1 MDMFIAIVVIAVGAL
16 MLLGCMLLP
25 AAAASAVMGK
35 LFAPP
40 PPSLD
45 ELLEER
51 EIEQLLAET
60 RDYLRSQGLR

>member
-1 MDMFIAIVVIAVGAL
+1 MNMFIAIVVIAVGAL
-16 MLLGCMLLP
+16 MLLGCMLLL
-25 AAAASAVMGK
+25 AAAGSAVMGK
-35 LFAPP
+35 LFAPVE
-40 PPSLD
+40 PSLD